1 MQNEKCSMRKKI
13 PELNN
18 VIRRGLRSGSEFF
31 IFHSAFFILPILSL
45 AQQPVPLPDEEDL
58 PGPDDSW
65 DFTTRPGIS
74 ATLRAM
80 LDKLVPEGRSHEGL
94 RYPIYSD
101 GKTKDAPEQKAEFQS
116 GRMSRL
122 DETWVQFEKAQFQS
136 FGNPAAPDTATR
148 IILLED
154 AIYDIR
160 HDLLFTDTAVT
171 IEDKAGSIHSG
182 AMLHDR
188 ATGLTVF
195 SGGVEL
201 YLYDEPDAAAPA
213 APAPSGAPAPVNPT
227 PNQGTP

>member
-1 MQNEKCSMRKKI
+1 MTKEISDR
-13 PELNN
+13 N
-18 VIRRGLRSGSEFF
+18 VELRSGDRSGPPFV
-31 IFHSAFFILPILSL
+31 IRHSSFPRISSLGLRHFLILTACVALG
-45 AQQPVPLPDEEDL
+45 QQPAPLPDEEDL
-58 PGPDDSW
+58 PAPDDSW
-65 DFTTRPGIS
+65 DFTSRPGIS
-74 ATLRAM
+74 ATMRAM

-101 GKTKDAPEQKAEFQS
+101 GKTTGAPEQKAEFQS

-136 FGNPAAPDTATR
+136 FGDPAAPETATR
-148 IILLED
+148 TISLKD

-160 HDLLFTDTAVT
+160 HDLLFTDEAVT

-201 YLYDEPDAAAPA
+201 YLYDEPEAPAPA
-213 APAPSGAPAPVNPT
+213 ASPAPANPT
-227 PNQGTP
+227 PKQGTP